1 MNTYGKIA
9 LFVSGTLFGSA
20 GIKLLTSKDVKKT
33 YTHTTADV
41 LRCREQVMRDVETV
55 QENCADILAD
65 LLDEFIRRLPGVASV
80 TVHERTCGV
89 IIRYTGS
96 RESLVRPLAAFSY
109 DKAAGEI
116 SLLSHSSRA
125 LSREHKEKIL
135 FHVLRR
141 GMRKLFLPAPI
152 RHALQV
158 VGASP
163 TPGVGLAVWSTVVQV
178 IPFHGQD
185 ADEMLRVATARAK
198 GLDHQEMHTKVEY
211 FVAHGI
217 ASRINRK
224 TALIGSYHF
233 LFEDEKVKVDPEDQA
248 RFHNLPD
255 QYSLLYL
262 AIGKVLSAVPCI
274 SDPLRTE
281 ARETMEALREAASPK
296 R

>member
-9 LFVSGTLFGSA
+9 LFVGGTLFGSA

-125 LSREHKEKIL
+125 PQPRIQGKDSLSCPPS
-135 FHVLRR
+135 
-141 GMRKLFLPAPI
+141 G
-152 RHALQV
+152 
-158 VGASP
+158 
-163 TPGVGLAVWSTVVQV
+163 
-178 IPFHGQD
+178 
-185 ADEMLRVATARAK
+185 
-198 GLDHQEMHTKVEY
+198 
-211 FVAHGI
+211 
-217 ASRINRK
+217 
-224 TALIGSYHF
+224 
-233 LFEDEKVKVDPEDQA
+233 DEKT
-248 RFHNLPD
+248 
-255 QYSLLYL
+255 
-262 AIGKVLSAVPCI
+262 LSSRPHPPC
-274 SDPLRTE
+274 SPGCACHPLRL
-281 ARETMEALREAASPK
+281 AWAWLSGPPSSR
-296 R
+296 